1 MEEIWKDIVG
11 FENEYKV
18 SNMGNVYSLRLNK
31 LMNKN
36 ISNRGYERV
45 TINKKNI
52 SVHRLV
58 CIAFLGLNENKKFV
72 NHINGIKHD
81 NRLDNLEWVTP
92 RENSIHYLS
101 SKQIKEIKLK
111 TCVRYERWISING
124 KNRRIGRF
132 KTIEEANKAYFDKL
146 EEISIYYS

>member
-1 MEEIWKDIVG
+1 MEEIWKDLKR
-11 FENEYKV
+11 YDSLYMV
-18 SNMGNVYSLRLNK
+18 SNLGNVFSKKSNRLMVK
-31 LMNKN
+31 NKN
-36 ISNRGYERV
+36 NRGYERV
-45 TINKKNI
+45 TILGKQL

-58 CIAFLGLNENKKFV
+58 AMEFLDNYSDEKYV
-72 NHINGIKHD
+72 NHINGIKTD
-81 NRLDNLEWVTP
+81 NNINNIEMVTA

-146 EEISIYYS
+146 EEISIYSS

>member
-1 MEEIWKDIVG
+1 MEEIWKDLKR
-11 FENEYKV
+11 YDSLYMV
-18 SNMGNVYSLRLNK
+18 SNLGNVFSKKSNRLMVK
-31 LMNKN
+31 NKN
-36 ISNRGYERV
+36 NRGYERV
-45 TINKKNI
+45 TILGKQL

-58 CIAFLGLNENKKFV
+58 AMEFLDNYSDEKYV
-72 NHINGIKHD
+72 NHINGIKTD
-81 NRLDNLEWVTP
+81 NNINNIEMVTA

-146 EEISIYYS
+146 KEISIYYS

>member
-1 MEEIWKDIVG
+1 MEEIWKDLKR
-11 FENEYKV
+11 YDSLYMV
-18 SNMGNVYSLRLNK
+18 SNLGNVFSKRSNRLMLK
-31 LMNKN
+31 NKN
-36 ISNRGYERV
+36 NRGYERV
-45 TINKKNI
+45 TIFGKQL

-58 CIAFLGLNENKKFV
+58 AMEFLDNYSDKKYV
-72 NHINGIKHD
+72 NHINGIKTD
-81 NRLDNLEWVTP
+81 NNIDNIEMVTA

-146 EEISIYYS
+146 KEIPNSLF